1 MADFSEY
8 GVPSKEWTVLEST
21 LPPFSKDLSLED
33 LKASTNRGREDV
45 AQRELAPIAS
55 QVIIRDHSIP
65 SRDGY
70 ALEARSYRAAS
81 VPSDKPIPIY
91 IHFHGG
97 GFCFGTLSSED
108 AICSRLAINTNVVVL
123 NVNYRHTPRYSYP
136 TAWNDSE
143 DALDWAHNNA
153 GKLNGERE
161 KIVIGGISAGGW
173 LSASLSLSNLRRE
186 ANSRASIIGQV
197 LMIPA
202 LVYHDCYAS
211 QLKLLKDPSLS
222 SYKQNEFAAILPLE
236 RIKQFNEL
244 LKVKDADPQDRRLNP
259 GNATPEEVRHL
270 PPTTFGIAGSDPL
283 RDEALFYG
291 RALADNG

>member
-8 GVPSKEWTVLEST
+8 GVPREEWTVVEST
-21 LPPFSKDLSLED
+21 LPPFSKNISLED

-45 AQRELAPIAS
+45 AKRELAPIAS
-55 QVIIRDHSIP
+55 QVIISDHSIP

-70 ALEARSYRAAS
+70 ILEARSYRAVSA
-81 VPSDKPIPIY
+81 PSDKPLPIY

-108 AICSRLAINTNVVVL
+108 AICSRLAISTNVVVL
-123 NVNYRHTPRYSYP
+123 NVNYRHTPQYSYP

-153 GKLNGERE
+153 GKLKVERR

-186 ANSRASIIGQV
+186 TESQACIIGQV

-202 LVYHDCYAS
+202 LVYHECYAP
-211 QLKLLKDPSLS
+211 QLKFLKDQSLS

-244 LKVKDADPQDRRLNP
+244 LQVKDADPEDRRLNP
-259 GNATPEEVRHL
+259 GNATAEEVRHL
-270 PPTTFGIAGSDPL
+270 PPTTLGIAGSDPL

-291 RALADNG
+291 KLLADNG

>member
-8 GVPSKEWTVLEST
+8 GVPSEEWRAIESM
-21 LPPFSKDLSLED
+21 LPPFPRDISLED
-33 LKASTNRGREDV
+33 LKASTNRGREEV
-45 AQRELAPIAS
+45 ARQEMVSLAS
-55 QVIIRDHSIP
+55 QVTVKEHQILA
-65 SRDGY
+65 RDGY
-70 ALEARSYRAAS
+70 ELDARSYRAAS
-81 VPSDKPIPIY
+81 TPPDKSIPIY

-108 AICSRLAINTNVVVL
+108 AICSRIAINTNVVVL
-123 NVNYRHTPRYSYP
+123 NVNYRHTPQYRYP

-143 DALDWAHNNA
+143 DALDWTDNNA
-153 GKLNGERE
+153 DKLGGERE
-161 KIVIGGISAGGW
+161 RIVIGGISAGGW
-173 LSASLSLSNLRRE
+173 LSASLTLTNLRRE
-186 ANSRASIIGQV
+186 AKSRVNIVGQV

-202 LVYHDCYAS
+202 LIYHECNAP

-222 SYKQNEFAAILPLE
+222 SYKQNEFAPILPLE

-244 LKVKDADPQDRRLNP
+244 LNVKQPDPEDRRLNP
-259 GNATPEEVRHL
+259 GYATPEEVRQL

-291 RALADNG
+291 KLLADSG

>member
-8 GVPSKEWTVLEST
+8 GVPSDEWRAVEST
-21 LPPFSKDLSLED
+21 LPPFSGDISLED
-33 LKASTNRGREDV
+33 LIASTNRGREDV
-45 AQRELAPIAS
+45 ARREMKDLAS
-55 QVIIRDHSIP
+55 QVIVEDHQISA
-65 SRDGY
+65 RDGY
-70 ALEARSYRAAS
+70 ELGARSYRAAS
-81 VPSDKPIPIY
+81 ILTDKSIPIY

-108 AICSRLAINTNVVVL
+108 AICSRIAINTNVVVL
-123 NVNYRHTPRYSYP
+123 NVNYRHTPQFRWP
-136 TAWNDSE
+136 IPWNDSE
-143 DALDWAHNNA
+143 DALDWAHHNA
-153 GKLNGERE
+153 EKLGGERE
-161 KIVIGGISAGGW
+161 RIVIGGISAGGW
-173 LSASLSLSNLRRE
+173 LSASLSLANLRRE
-186 ANSRASIIGQV
+186 TKSRVNVVGQV

-202 LVYHDCYAS
+202 LIYHECYES

-244 LKVKDADPQDRRLNP
+244 LSVKQPDPEDRRLNP
-259 GNATPEEVRHL
+259 GYATPEEVRQL

-291 RALADNG
+291 KLLADNG